1 MAVKWTVEIEIA
13 DVWIADGFRLDAVEL
28 ADALDSELLGGFAQE
43 GEIICRVVKEPTQAA
58 INQAIN
64 RHDAEPGYLSVNAP
78 GVNYEK
84 KIICDAHGDDEC
96 PACTGAGLF

>member
-64 RHDAEPGYLSVNAP
+64 RHDADVILQRQLDALAEGLAQEEENAVHP
-78 GVNYEK
+78 K
-84 KIICDAHGDDEC
+84 
-96 PACTGAGLF
+96 

>member
-13 DVWIADGFRLDAVEL
+13 DVWIADGLRLDAVEL

-43 GEIICRVVKEPTQAA
+43 GEIICRVVKEPTQEA

-64 RHDAEPGYLSVNAP
+64 RHDAE
-78 GVNYEK
+78 
-84 KIICDAHGDDEC
+84 
-96 PACTGAGLF
+96 AG